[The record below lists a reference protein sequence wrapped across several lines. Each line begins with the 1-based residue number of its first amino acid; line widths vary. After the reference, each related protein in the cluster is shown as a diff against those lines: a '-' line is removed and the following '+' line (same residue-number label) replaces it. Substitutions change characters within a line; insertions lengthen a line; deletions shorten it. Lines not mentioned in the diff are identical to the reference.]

1 MDREKILRL
10 GRDPRAVEAL
20 RSIGGFLWFYTEL
33 YPYRTIYT
41 LTVCRGSL
49 CVYIAGED
57 MMDMKVPLEAY
68 VQFEDHAERLRQLE
82 RSLEML
88 VEFSDELNVESPR
101 EAAQQ
106 RLG

>member
-1 MDREKILRL
+1 MDREKILML
-10 GRDPRAVEAL
+10 GRDPKAVEAL

-57 MMDMKVPLEAY
+57 MADLKVPLESY
-68 VQFEDHAERLRQLE
+68 LEFEDNWERLKQLE

-88 VEFSDELNVESPR
+88 AAPSDELDRDPPGES
-101 EAAQQ
+101 AQ
-106 RLG
+106 